1 MNPGEEYGLARKD
14 CGPIQGWWNSS
25 TDADP
30 YSSGITRSLQFRF
43 FEYNIMIRKIFRGRR
58 DSSQVP
64 GYGVQKWLG
73 KKSNRTEWTT
83 LKHRGPW
90 FETLTREMSSG
101 EILEYYRRIPIA
113 YRNETFWTN
122 CPFPRGELKPRPGPS
137 SSDLGTNPEEDH
149 ALCEI
154 DGKEVPITSW
164 KMEPPGV
171 FLGRGDHPLRGSF
184 RRRIVPEDVTL
195 NLDPSAPVPKLPPG
209 RKWGAVVHQPFS
221 AWLWSWTDPLLG
233 KIKYVYP
240 HPSSENHV
248 SREIE
253 KFEIAR
259 ELKAVIRDIR
269 LEYRRVLKNWK
280 TEPPL
285 NLETALV
292 LLLIDQLGIRIGNP
306 GSQTGATTLLGENIR
321 LLPEKRKIRVRFVG
335 KDSVQYDQEL
345 YAEEFVLQSFGKIK
359 PENPKSPYF
368 PNTSSRE
375 INTYLH
381 SINPNLKAKVF
392 RTYNASEIFQ
402 EGLRRRSR
410 AGDSPDRLAKVF
422 REVNIE
428 VARFC
433 NHRRVGVLN
442 KMKEGYAPKTSITNY
457 VDPRIVYAWSK
468 RFCIPIERV
477 YSKILTRRFRWAESV
492 ERDFV
497 W

>member
-1 MNPGEEYGLARKD
+1 M
-14 CGPIQGWWNSS
+14 S
-25 TDADP
+25 
-30 YSSGITRSLQFRF
+30 
-43 FEYNIMIRKIFRGRR
+43 
-58 DSSQVP
+58 
-64 GYGVQKWLG
+64 
-73 KKSNRTEWTT
+73 
-83 LKHRGPW
+83 
-90 FETLTREMSSG
+90 RE
-101 EILEYYRRIPIA
+101 EILEYYRRVPIA

-122 CPFPRGELKPRPGPS
+122 CPFSKRELQTRPGPLS
-137 SSDLGTNPEEDH
+137 PEIATNSGEEH

-184 RRRIVPEDVTL
+184 RRRVVPEDVTL
-195 NLDPSAPVPKLPPG
+195 NLDSSAPVPKLPRG

-240 HPSSENHV
+240 HPSSENHIL
-248 SREIE
+248 REIE
-253 KFEIAR
+253 KFETAR
-259 ELKAVIRDIR
+259 ELKAVIRNIR
-269 LEYRRVLKNWK
+269 FEYRRVLKNWK
-280 TEPPL
+280 TESLL
-285 NLETALV
+285 NLETALI

-306 GSQTGATTLLGENIR
+306 GSQTGASTLLGENI
-321 LLPEKRKIRVRFVG
+321 LLFPEKRKIRVRFVG
-335 KDSVQYDQEL
+335 KDSIQYDQEMH
-345 YAEEFVLQSFGKIK
+345 AEDFVLQSLRKIK
-359 PENPKSPYF
+359 PENPKSSYF

-375 INTYLH
+375 INAYLH

-410 AGDSPDRLAKVF
+410 VGDSLPNLVRIF

-442 KMKEGYAPKTSITNY
+442 KMKEGYSPKTSITNY
-457 VDPRIVYAWSK
+457 VDPRIIYAWSK
-468 RFCIPIERV
+468 RFCVPIERV
-477 YSKILTRRFRWAESV
+477 YSKILLQRFQWAESV
-492 ERDFV
+492 EGDFV